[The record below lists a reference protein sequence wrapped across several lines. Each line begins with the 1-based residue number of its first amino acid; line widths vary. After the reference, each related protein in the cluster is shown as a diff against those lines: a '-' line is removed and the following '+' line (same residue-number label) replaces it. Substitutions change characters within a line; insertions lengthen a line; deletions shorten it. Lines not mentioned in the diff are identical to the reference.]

1 MLRLALL
8 ALGAIGAACVI
19 AVNVRYAMAT
29 SATEIDATLAAI
41 YMATITLVGL
51 TFHAVALRT
60 WRYSR
65 LWSILIGVVAV
76 GAMLASLSN
85 SLGFMA
91 VRGSK
96 TTAEIEKTTTAVAD
110 ARTELA
116 ALRARRE
123 ALPAFTPTT
132 VAQVEAAREFVE
144 TAVQQRDAECQQRG
158 PLCRDREA
166 DERTAREKLL
176 AVQAQR
182 STTITTEEI
191 DARIEVAMLALG
203 KQGPVRSVDAQ
214 GAALATLL
222 GVPSSWAATI
232 SIWQQALL
240 VILMELAVIASLIAA
255 EVMKHSPSSIAPSKA
270 PKVSLDPP
278 EGEVGTAKDFAVA
291 NLWPQ
296 DNGSVTL
303 TEAYRGYCQWCES
316 EGMCSMPAL
325 RFAQDFTDIVRGLG
339 LTIQD
344 KGDMIEITGARF
356 AATRLIA
363 AE

>member
-8 ALGAIGAACVI
+8 GLGSIGAACVI

-29 SATEIDATLAAI
+29 SDTQIDATIAAI

-51 TFHAVALRT
+51 TFHAVALRI

-65 LWSILIGVVAV
+65 LWSVLIGVVAV

-96 TTAEIEKTTTAVAD
+96 TTAAIEKTTTAIAD

-116 ALRARRE
+116 ALRTRRD

-132 VAQVEAAREFVE
+132 AAQVEVARETVE
-144 TAVQQRDAECQQRG
+144 AAAQQRGAECQQRG
-158 PLCRDREA
+158 PRCRDREA
-166 DERTAREKLL
+166 DERMTRDRLL
-176 AVQAQR
+176 TVQAQR
-182 STTITTEEI
+182 AATVTAEVI
-191 DARIEVAMLALG
+191 DARIGAIMLALG
-203 KQGPVRSVDAQ
+203 KQGPLPSINVQ
-214 GAALATLL
+214 GAALAALL
-222 GVPSSWAATI
+222 GVPSSWAATL

-255 EVMKHSPSSIAPSKA
+255 EIMRRSGTPIKQSEAL
-270 PKVSLDPP
+270 KVSLQPAA
-278 EGEVGTAKDFAVA
+278 GEVGTAKDFAVA
-291 NLWPQ
+291 SLWPQ

-303 TEAYRGYCQWCES
+303 AEAYRAYCQWCMS
-316 EGMCSMPAL
+316 ERMGSMPAL
-325 RFAQDFTDIVRGLG
+325 RFAQDFSEIVKGLG
-339 LTIQD
+339 LTLRE
-344 KGDMIEITGARF
+344 KGDMIEIVGARF
-356 AATRLIA
+356 AEPRLIA

>member
-8 ALGAIGAACVI
+8 SLGAIGAASVI

-29 SATEIDATLAAI
+29 SDTEIDATIAAI

-96 TTAEIEKTTTAVAD
+96 TTAEIEKTTSAVAD

-123 ALPAFTPTT
+123 ALPAFSPTT
-132 VAQVEAAREFVE
+132 VAQVEAAQAVVE
-144 TAVQQRDAECQQRG
+144 TAAQQRGAECQQRG

-166 DERTAREKLL
+166 DERMTRERLL
-176 AVQAQR
+176 TVQAQR
-182 STTITTEEI
+182 STTVTAEEI
-191 DARIEVAMLALG
+191 DARIGEAMLALG
-203 KQGPVRSVDAQ
+203 KQGPVRSIDAQ
-214 GAALATLL
+214 GVALATLL
-222 GVPSSWAATI
+222 GVPPSWAATI

-240 VILMELAVIASLIAA
+240 VILMELAVIASLVAA
-255 EVMKHSPSSIAPSKA
+255 EVMKRSHPPIAQVEALKEYLEPTEA
-270 PKVSLDPP
+270 D
-278 EGEVGTAKDFAVA
+278 VGTAKDFAVA

-296 DNGSVTL
+296 AHGSVTL
-303 TEAYRGYCQWCES
+303 AEAYRGYCQWCES
-316 EGMCSMPAL
+316 EGVRSMPAL
-325 RFAQDFTDIVRGLG
+325 RFAEDFAEIVRGLG
-339 LTIQD
+339 LTIRE
-344 KGDMIEITGARF
+344 KGDMIEIVGARF
-356 AATRLIA
+356 AETRLIA